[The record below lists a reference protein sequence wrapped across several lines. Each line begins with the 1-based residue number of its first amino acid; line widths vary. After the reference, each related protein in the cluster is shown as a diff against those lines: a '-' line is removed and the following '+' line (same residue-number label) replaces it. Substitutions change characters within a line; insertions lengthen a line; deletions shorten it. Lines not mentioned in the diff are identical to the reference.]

1 MLQVVQEKD
10 ISLSGRRGSTW
21 GQLPSEGPWL
31 PAGKNS
37 ERAKDKRKFIR
48 IRTFTRALAEDEV

>member
-1 MLQVVQEKD
+1 M
-10 ISLSGRRGSTW
+10 
-21 GQLPSEGPWL
+21 PSEGPWL

-37 ERAKDKRKFIR
+37 ERAKDKRKLIR